1 MGSSRYGVA
10 EVRAGGLSRAGAWLR
25 GLADGVRVQPSRAR
39 RATDFQSLRT
49 FSVDYAKAK
58 RAKEPLP
65 DAPPA
70 LLERMARW
78 WVCESREAFA
88 ALTVECEVLW
98 WEPSVWPDLLWPRG
112 RQIWAAANSLAVLAS
127 RYLHSGRKFYVGYD
141 VVSIQAELLGLV
153 DVADT
158 VPKETIEP
166 ALDRLEARLAI
177 ATEDFQLGAA
187 TRAKFDYLLGMGLG
201 LLFVAPA
208 SLIVLL
214 NWAAPSRDVVVLDA
228 AASGIAGAFGALV
241 SVLLRLANTGLG
253 LDYRA
258 GATMA
263 VVLGFGRLVLGS
275 IFAVALYWAIIGGL
289 APVKLPDSD
298 GGRFGLFIAIGFA
311 AGFSERYA
319 QELLSLRQRREDDVP
334 RKSRRVQSSGRSGN
348 P

>member
-1 MGSSRYGVA
+1 
-10 EVRAGGLSRAGAWLR
+10 
-25 GLADGVRVQPSRAR
+25 
-39 RATDFQSLRT
+39 
-49 FSVDYAKAK
+49 
-58 RAKEPLP
+58 
-65 DAPPA
+65 
-70 LLERMARW
+70 MARW
-78 WVCESREAFA
+78 WVCGSREAFT
-88 ALTVECEVLW
+88 ALTVDCEVLW
-98 WEPSVWPDLLWPRG
+98 WEPSVWPNPLWPRG
-112 RQIWAAANSLAVLAS
+112 RKIWAAANSLAVLAR
-127 RYLHSGRKFYVGYD
+127 RYLHSSRKFFVGYD

-166 ALDRLEARLAI
+166 ALDNLEARLAI
-177 ATEDFQLGAA
+177 AKADFQLGAE
-187 TRAKFDYLLGMGLG
+187 TRAKFDYLLGMGLA

-214 NWAAPSRDVVVLDA
+214 NWAAPSRDVVVLNA

-275 IFAVALYWAIIGGL
+275 IFAVALYWAIVGGL

-298 GGRFGLFIAIGFA
+298 IARFGLFIAIGFA

-319 QELLSLRQRREDDVP
+319 QELLSLLQRREDDVP
-334 RKSRRVQSSGRSGN
+334 ARAGEARVPAGPDVPEES
-348 P
+348 